1 MFEPKNENARFESK
15 FHFTANSIKTP
26 SFQLL
31 KSMLNIA
38 HTNLNIGRTNLNIG
52 RTNLNIILISFDR
65 VQSIPKNLIL
75 TRQKSLSS
83 NS

>member
-1 MFEPKNENARFESK
+1 MFEPKNENAN
-15 FHFTANSIKTP
+15 ANSIKTP
-26 SFQLL
+26 SFQFL

-38 HTNLNIGRTNLNIG
+38 HKNLNIGH
-52 RTNLNIILISFDR
+52 TNLNIILISFDR

>member
-15 FHFTANSIKTP
+15 ILFTANSIKTP
-26 SFQLL
+26 SFQFL

-38 HTNLNIGRTNLNIG
+38 HTNLNIG